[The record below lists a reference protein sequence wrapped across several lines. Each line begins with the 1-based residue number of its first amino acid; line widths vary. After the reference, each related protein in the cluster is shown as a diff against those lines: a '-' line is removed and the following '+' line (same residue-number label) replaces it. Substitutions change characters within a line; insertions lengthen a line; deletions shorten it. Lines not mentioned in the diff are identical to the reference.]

1 MSFLTQRRVLIGLG
15 LLIAGGAGWYYLSP
29 KAEAPATAQ
38 GQQGGGMRRRAAG
51 ADGPVSVDVAKVAVR
66 DMAVYREGIGTIQAN
81 ALVTVRAQ
89 IDGTLLS
96 VEFKEG
102 QMVKKG
108 DVLARI
114 DPAIYKAQY
123 DQAVAK
129 KAQDEAQ
136 LANARLDLKRYEALA
151 STNAG
156 PRQQADQ
163 QRAQVAQLEAQ
174 VKSDQ
179 AAIDNARTYLGYTT
193 IIAPLDGRTG
203 LRTTDP
209 GNVIKQ
215 SDANGLVSIA
225 QVQPIAAVLTL
236 PQRDLALVSA
246 ALAAGSVTVEALDT
260 DARSVL
266 ASGSLDVI
274 DNQID
279 STTGTIKLKARFPN
293 ADMKLWPGQFVT
305 VRVKVRDVKGARV
318 VPTPAIRRGA
328 NGTFVYIVGE
338 GDVAR
343 QRPVTVA
350 QQDETFAT
358 ISDGLNEG
366 ERVIIAGFARL
377 NEGSA
382 VVVASEAGAA
392 PNAAERPRRPEGTR
406 PEGSRP
412 DGQRRRERPPGQG
425 GAPAQGG
432 GAPAPANN

>member
-1 MSFLTQRRVLIGLG
+1 MTLFTKRRVLLGLG
-15 LLIAGGAGWYYLSP
+15 LLMAGGAGWYYFAP
-29 KAEAPATAQ
+29 KAEAPASAQ
-38 GQQGGGMRRRAAG
+38 SQPGAGMRRRGAG
-51 ADGPVSVDVAKVAVR
+51 SDGPVSVDVAKVALR
-66 DMAVYREGIGTIQAN
+66 DMAVYREGIGTVQAN

-136 LANARLDLKRYEALA
+136 LANARLDLKRYEQLA
-151 STNAG
+151 ATNAG

-174 VKSDQ
+174 VQADQ

-193 IIAPLDGRTG
+193 IIAPLDGRAG

-209 GNVIKQ
+209 GNVIRA
-215 SDANGLVSIA
+215 SDASGLVSIA

-236 PQRDLALVSA
+236 PQRDLAIVSEA
-246 ALAAGSVTVEALDT
+246 MKAGAVGVEALDT
-260 DARSVL
+260 DAKSPL
-266 ASGSLDVI
+266 ATGTLDVI

-328 NGTFVYIVGE
+328 QGTFVYVVTE
-338 GDVAR
+338 GDVAK

-350 QQDETFAT
+350 QQDESLAA
-358 ISDGLNEG
+358 ISEGLNEG
-366 ERVIIAGFARL
+366 ERVITAGFSRL

-382 VVVASEAGAA
+382 VIVVSEVGVPGAA
-392 PNAAERPRRPEGTR
+392 PERVRRPEGQR
-406 PEGSRP
+406 SP
-412 DGQRRRERPPGQG
+412 DGQRNPDQRRRERPPGQG
-425 GAPAQGG
+425 GAQPA
-432 GAPAPANN
+432 APAGAAP